1 MSSICCSCKIK
12 MSQLYTVSIVVSPFT
27 VVSMRFHDNH
37 KFKKSDNITLEFEPD
52 NQYYKNSIKV
62 MVDGIHRA
70 YVVKEQNQR
79 IGYLMKRYSTFRV
92 IWRKNY
98 NSSTDLG
105 FKYDWKLCKWCHNR
119 WKRVR

>member
-1 MSSICCSCKIK
+1 MSSICCSCKIE

-105 FKYDWKLCKWCHNR
+105 FEYDWKL
-119 WKRVR
+119 

>member
-105 FKYDWKLCKWCHNR
+105 FKYDWKLCKRCHDR

>member
-1 MSSICCSCKIK
+1 MSSICCSCKIE

-105 FKYDWKLCKWCHNR
+105 FEYDWKLCKRCHDR